1 MSSDNRTP
9 RLHSFRIACAIASAT
24 LCATAIAQV
33 AFSLKPAIEVLDN
46 PVIADS
52 PAYPALAISTLV
64 PAVIGIATT
73 ILSAVLVWTIKSGDP
88 FKKGS
93 ATCLKVLGIL
103 FVVQA
108 ATSLYAGSLKTSVS
122 MFGGEG
128 AVGAQEIA
136 SSFDWTSLVL
146 GIDKIMAER
155 KISSNELAERIG
167 TTPVNL
173 SRIKKGHIRGIRFNT
188 LEQLCLA
195 LRCQPGDLLEVMS
208 EEDARKEFGLD
219 WSAED

>member
-24 LCATAIAQV
+24 LCVTAIAQV
-33 AFSLKPAIEVLDN
+33 AFSFKPAI
-46 PVIADS
+46 
-52 PAYPALAISTLV
+52 
-64 PAVIGIATT
+64 

-108 ATSLYAGSLKTSVS
+108 ATSLYAGSLETSVS

-146 GIDKIMAER
+146 GIVLFMLSQLFLYAR
-155 KISSNELAERIG
+155 ELY
-167 TTPVNL
+167 
-173 SRIKKGHIRGIRFNT
+173 
-188 LEQLCLA
+188 
-195 LRCQPGDLLEVMS
+195 
-208 EEDARKEFGLD
+208 LD
-219 WSAED
+219 SDEIA

>member
-146 GIDKIMAER
+146 GIVLFMLSPALLVRPRAVPRLRRDCVRKRHARNCSPRQDHGRAKDFLER
-155 KISSNELAERIG
+155 TCRKDWNHARE
-167 TTPVNL
+167 PV
-173 SRIKKGHIRGIRFNT
+173 
-188 LEQLCLA
+188 
-195 LRCQPGDLLEVMS
+195 PY
-208 EEDARKEFGLD
+208 
-219 WSAED
+219 

>member
-9 RLHSFRIACAIASAT
+9 RLHSFRIACAIASAA
-24 LCATAIAQV
+24 LCVTAIAQV

-108 ATSLYAGSLKTSVS
+108 ATSLETSVS

-146 GIDKIMAER
+146 GIVLFMLSQLFLYAR
-155 KISSNELAERIG
+155 ELY
-167 TTPVNL
+167 
-173 SRIKKGHIRGIRFNT
+173 
-188 LEQLCLA
+188 
-195 LRCQPGDLLEVMS
+195 
-208 EEDARKEFGLD
+208 LD
-219 WSAED
+219 SDEIA

>member
-128 AVGAQEIA
+128 AVIIAIGAQEIA

-146 GIDKIMAER
+146 GIVLFMLSQLFLYAR
-155 KISSNELAERIG
+155 ELY
-167 TTPVNL
+167 
-173 SRIKKGHIRGIRFNT
+173 
-188 LEQLCLA
+188 
-195 LRCQPGDLLEVMS
+195 
-208 EEDARKEFGLD
+208 LD
-219 WSAED
+219 SDEIA

>member
-108 ATSLYAGSLKTSVS
+108 ATSSLKTSVS

-146 GIDKIMAER
+146 GIVLFMLSQLFLYAR
-155 KISSNELAERIG
+155 ELY
-167 TTPVNL
+167 
-173 SRIKKGHIRGIRFNT
+173 
-188 LEQLCLA
+188 
-195 LRCQPGDLLEVMS
+195 
-208 EEDARKEFGLD
+208 LD
-219 WSAED
+219 SDEIA

>member
-1 MSSDNRTP
+1 MCDSLCDPLRHRHRTSGVLLKASNRSARQPCNCRLPRVSSPCD
-9 RLHSFRIACAIASAT
+9 
-24 LCATAIAQV
+24 
-33 AFSLKPAIEVLDN
+33 LDIG
-46 PVIADS
+46 PC
-52 PAYPALAISTLV
+52 L
-64 PAVIGIATT
+64 IGIATT
-73 ILSAVLVWTIKSGDP
+73 ILSAVLVWTIKSADP

-146 GIDKIMAER
+146 GIVLFMLSQLFLYAR
-155 KISSNELAERIG
+155 ELY
-167 TTPVNL
+167 
-173 SRIKKGHIRGIRFNT
+173 
-188 LEQLCLA
+188 
-195 LRCQPGDLLEVMS
+195 
-208 EEDARKEFGLD
+208 LD
-219 WSAED
+219 SDEIA

>member
-128 AVGAQEIA
+128 PSAPKRSLHHSIGPLWFSHRPVHAFPALLVRPRAVPRLDEIA
-136 SSFDWTSLVL
+136 
-146 GIDKIMAER
+146 
-155 KISSNELAERIG
+155 
-167 TTPVNL
+167 
-173 SRIKKGHIRGIRFNT
+173 
-188 LEQLCLA
+188 
-195 LRCQPGDLLEVMS
+195 
-208 EEDARKEFGLD
+208 
-219 WSAED
+219 

>member
-9 RLHSFRIACAIASAT
+9 RLHSFRIACAIASAA
-24 LCATAIAQV
+24 LCITAIAQV

-146 GIDKIMAER
+146 GIVLFMLSQLFLYAR
-155 KISSNELAERIG
+155 ELY
-167 TTPVNL
+167 
-173 SRIKKGHIRGIRFNT
+173 
-188 LEQLCLA
+188 
-195 LRCQPGDLLEVMS
+195 
-208 EEDARKEFGLD
+208 LD
-219 WSAED
+219 SDEIA

>member
-103 FVVQA
+103 FVR
-108 ATSLYAGSLKTSVS
+108 G
-122 MFGGEG
+122 
-128 AVGAQEIA
+128 
-136 SSFDWTSLVL
+136 
-146 GIDKIMAER
+146 
-155 KISSNELAERIG
+155 
-167 TTPVNL
+167 NL
-173 SRIKKGHIRGIRFNT
+173 SLGHDLVEANNYGHGVSLRNLVGVEVQLSGVQEELGKHEQDDAENQRGPI
-188 LEQLCLA
+188 E
-195 LRCQPGDLLEVMS
+195 
-208 EEDARKEFGLD
+208 
-219 WSAED
+219 

>member
-52 PAYPALAISTLV
+52 PAYPALAISTLACRHRYRYDHPQRRSRV
-64 PAVIGIATT
+64 DDQERRPLQERVCDMLEGARHSLRCSSCHQPLRRLTQN
-73 ILSAVLVWTIKSGDP
+73 LRFDVWRR
-88 FKKGS
+88 
-93 ATCLKVLGIL
+93 
-103 FVVQA
+103 
-108 ATSLYAGSLKTSVS
+108 
-122 MFGGEG
+122 G

-146 GIDKIMAER
+146 GIVLFMLSQLFLYAR
-155 KISSNELAERIG
+155 ELY
-167 TTPVNL
+167 
-173 SRIKKGHIRGIRFNT
+173 
-188 LEQLCLA
+188 
-195 LRCQPGDLLEVMS
+195 
-208 EEDARKEFGLD
+208 LD
-219 WSAED
+219 SDEIA

>member
-9 RLHSFRIACAIASAT
+9 RLYSFRIACAIASAT

-88 FKKGS
+88 FKKGVCDMLEG
-93 ATCLKVLGIL
+93 ARH
-103 FVVQA
+103 
-108 ATSLYAGSLKTSVS
+108 SLRCSSCHQPLRRLTQNLRFDVWRR
-122 MFGGEG
+122 G

-146 GIDKIMAER
+146 GIVLFM
-155 KISSNELAERIG
+155 
-167 TTPVNL
+167 L
-173 SRIKKGHIRGIRFNT
+173 SRLF
-188 LEQLCLA
+188 LY
-195 LRCQPGDLLEVMS
+195 
-208 EEDARKEFGLD
+208 ARELYLD
-219 WSAED
+219 SDEIA

>member
-93 ATCLKVLGIL
+93 ATML
-103 FVVQA
+103 
-108 ATSLYAGSLKTSVS
+108 
-122 MFGGEG
+122 EG
-128 AVGAQEIA
+128 ARH
-136 SSFDWTSLVL
+136 S
-146 GIDKIMAER
+146 
-155 KISSNELAERIG
+155 
-167 TTPVNL
+167 
-173 SRIKKGHIRGIRFNT
+173 
-188 LEQLCLA
+188 
-195 LRCQPGDLLEVMS
+195 LRCSSCHQPLRRLTQNLRFDVWRRGGRRRPRDRFIIRLDLSGSRHRPVHAFPALLVRPRAVPRLRRDCVRKRHARNCSPRQDHGRAKDFLERTCRK
-208 EEDARKEFGLD
+208 DWNHAREPVPY
-219 WSAED
+219 

>member
-136 SSFDWTSLVL
+136 SSFDWTSLVVRPRAVPRL
-146 GIDKIMAER
+146 RRDCVRKRHARNCSPRQDHGRAKDFLER
-155 KISSNELAERIG
+155 TCRKDWNHARE
-167 TTPVNL
+167 PV
-173 SRIKKGHIRGIRFNT
+173 
-188 LEQLCLA
+188 
-195 LRCQPGDLLEVMS
+195 PY
-208 EEDARKEFGLD
+208 
-219 WSAED
+219 

>member
-1 MSSDNRTP
+1 MCDS
-9 RLHSFRIACAIASAT
+9 
-24 LCATAIAQV
+24 LCDTAIAQV

-128 AVGAQEIA
+128 AVIVR
-136 SSFDWTSLVL
+136 L
-146 GIDKIMAER
+146 DKIMAER

>member
-108 ATSLYAGSLKTSVS
+108 ATSLYAGSLKPPFRCLAARGPSAPKRSLHHSTGPLWFS
-122 MFGGEG
+122 
-128 AVGAQEIA
+128 A
-136 SSFDWTSLVL
+136 SSCSCFPSSSYTLGSCTS
-146 GIDKIMAER
+146 
-155 KISSNELAERIG
+155 
-167 TTPVNL
+167 TPTRL
-173 SRIKKGHIRGIRFNT
+173 
-188 LEQLCLA
+188 
-195 LRCQPGDLLEVMS
+195 
-208 EEDARKEFGLD
+208 RKET
-219 WSAED
+219 SCP

>member
-103 FVVQA
+103 FILFVVQA

-122 MFGGEG
+122 MFGDEG

-146 GIDKIMAER
+146 GIVLFMLSQLFLYAR
-155 KISSNELAERIG
+155 ELY
-167 TTPVNL
+167 
-173 SRIKKGHIRGIRFNT
+173 
-188 LEQLCLA
+188 
-195 LRCQPGDLLEVMS
+195 
-208 EEDARKEFGLD
+208 LD
-219 WSAED
+219 SDEIA

>member
-73 ILSAVLVWTIKSGDP
+73 ILSAVLVWTIKHVADP

-108 ATSLYAGSLKTSVS
+108 AASLYAGSLKTSVS

-146 GIDKIMAER
+146 GIVLFMLSQLFLYAR
-155 KISSNELAERIG
+155 ELY
-167 TTPVNL
+167 
-173 SRIKKGHIRGIRFNT
+173 
-188 LEQLCLA
+188 
-195 LRCQPGDLLEVMS
+195 
-208 EEDARKEFGLD
+208 LD
-219 WSAED
+219 SDEIA

>member
-73 ILSAVLVWTIKSGDP
+73 ILSAVLVWTIKHVADP

-128 AVGAQEIA
+128 AVGAQKIA

-146 GIDKIMAER
+146 GIVLFMLSQLFLYAR
-155 KISSNELAERIG
+155 ELY
-167 TTPVNL
+167 
-173 SRIKKGHIRGIRFNT
+173 
-188 LEQLCLA
+188 
-195 LRCQPGDLLEVMS
+195 
-208 EEDARKEFGLD
+208 LD
-219 WSAED
+219 SDEIA

>member
-1 MSSDNRTP
+1 MSSDTRTP

-108 ATSLYAGSLKTSVS
+108 ATSLKTSVS

-146 GIDKIMAER
+146 GIVLFMLSQLFLYAR
-155 KISSNELAERIG
+155 ELY
-167 TTPVNL
+167 
-173 SRIKKGHIRGIRFNT
+173 
-188 LEQLCLA
+188 
-195 LRCQPGDLLEVMS
+195 
-208 EEDARKEFGLD
+208 LD
-219 WSAED
+219 SDEIA

>member
-9 RLHSFRIACAIASAT
+9 RLHSFRIACAIASAA
-24 LCATAIAQV
+24 LCVTAIAQV

-52 PAYPALAISTLV
+52 PAYPALAISTLA

-108 ATSLYAGSLKTSVS
+108 ATSLYAGSLETSV
-122 MFGGEG
+122 
-128 AVGAQEIA
+128 
-136 SSFDWTSLVL
+136 
-146 GIDKIMAER
+146 
-155 KISSNELAERIG
+155 
-167 TTPVNL
+167 
-173 SRIKKGHIRGIRFNT
+173 
-188 LEQLCLA
+188 
-195 LRCQPGDLLEVMS
+195 
-208 EEDARKEFGLD
+208 
-219 WSAED
+219 

>member
-52 PAYPALAISTLV
+52 PAYPALAISTLL

-73 ILSAVLVWTIKSGDP
+73 ILSAVLVWTIKHVADP

-146 GIDKIMAER
+146 GIVLFMLSQLFLYAR
-155 KISSNELAERIG
+155 ELY
-167 TTPVNL
+167 
-173 SRIKKGHIRGIRFNT
+173 
-188 LEQLCLA
+188 
-195 LRCQPGDLLEVMS
+195 
-208 EEDARKEFGLD
+208 LD
-219 WSAED
+219 SDEIA

>member
-33 AFSLKPAIEVLDN
+33 AFSLKPAIE
-46 PVIADS
+46 
-52 PAYPALAISTLV
+52 
-64 PAVIGIATT
+64 
-73 ILSAVLVWTIKSGDP
+73 
-88 FKKGS
+88 
-93 ATCLKVLGIL
+93 VLGIL

-146 GIDKIMAER
+146 GIVLFMLSQLFLYAR
-155 KISSNELAERIG
+155 ELY
-167 TTPVNL
+167 
-173 SRIKKGHIRGIRFNT
+173 
-188 LEQLCLA
+188 
-195 LRCQPGDLLEVMS
+195 
-208 EEDARKEFGLD
+208 LD
-219 WSAED
+219 SDEIA

>member
-128 AVGAQEIA
+128 GRRRPRDRFIIRLDLSGSRHRPVHAFPALLVRPRAVPRLRRDCVRKRHARNCSPRQDHGRAKDFLERTCRK
-136 SSFDWTSLVL
+136 DWNH
-146 GIDKIMAER
+146 ARE
-155 KISSNELAERIG
+155 
-167 TTPVNL
+167 PV
-173 SRIKKGHIRGIRFNT
+173 
-188 LEQLCLA
+188 
-195 LRCQPGDLLEVMS
+195 PY
-208 EEDARKEFGLD
+208 
-219 WSAED
+219 

>member
-93 ATCLKVLGIL
+93 ATCLKVLEIHIAPPKAADLVDSHPRVQGEYDRPLILGGPIESELLSGIL
-103 FVVQA
+103 FAHDFEKVSGL
-108 ATSLYAGSLKTSVS
+108 ATK
-122 MFGGEG
+122 GE
-128 AVGAQEIA
+128 A
-136 SSFDWTSLVL
+136 
-146 GIDKIMAER
+146 
-155 KISSNELAERIG
+155 
-167 TTPVNL
+167 
-173 SRIKKGHIRGIRFNT
+173 
-188 LEQLCLA
+188 
-195 LRCQPGDLLEVMS
+195 
-208 EEDARKEFGLD
+208 
-219 WSAED
+219 

>member
-64 PAVIGIATT
+64 GIATT
-73 ILSAVLVWTIKSGDP
+73 ILSAVLVWTTKSGDP

-146 GIDKIMAER
+146 GIVLFMLSQLFLYAR
-155 KISSNELAERIG
+155 ELY
-167 TTPVNL
+167 
-173 SRIKKGHIRGIRFNT
+173 
-188 LEQLCLA
+188 
-195 LRCQPGDLLEVMS
+195 
-208 EEDARKEFGLD
+208 LD
-219 WSAED
+219 SDEIA

>member
-1 MSSDNRTP
+1 MCDSLCDPLRHRHRTSGVLLKASNRNARQP
-9 RLHSFRIACAIASAT
+9 CNCRL
-24 LCATAIAQV
+24 
-33 AFSLKPAIEVLDN
+33 
-46 PVIADS
+46 

-146 GIDKIMAER
+146 GIVLFMLSQLFLYAR
-155 KISSNELAERIG
+155 ELY
-167 TTPVNL
+167 
-173 SRIKKGHIRGIRFNT
+173 
-188 LEQLCLA
+188 
-195 LRCQPGDLLEVMS
+195 
-208 EEDARKEFGLD
+208 LD
-219 WSAED
+219 SDEIA

>member
-122 MFGGEG
+122 MFCGEG

-146 GIDKIMAER
+146 GIVLFMLSQLFLYAR
-155 KISSNELAERIG
+155 ELY
-167 TTPVNL
+167 
-173 SRIKKGHIRGIRFNT
+173 
-188 LEQLCLA
+188 
-195 LRCQPGDLLEVMS
+195 
-208 EEDARKEFGLD
+208 LD
-219 WSAED
+219 SDEIA

>member
-146 GIDKIMAER
+146 GIVLFMLPSSSCTPESCTSTPTRLR
-155 KISSNELAERIG
+155 KK
-167 TTPVNL
+167 TP
-173 SRIKKGHIRGIRFNT
+173 
-188 LEQLCLA
+188 C
-195 LRCQPGDLLEVMS
+195 P
-208 EEDARKEFGLD
+208 
-219 WSAED
+219 

>member
-108 ATSLYAGSLKTSVS
+108 ATRCLAARGPSAPKRSLHHSIGPLWFS
-122 MFGGEG
+122 
-128 AVGAQEIA
+128 A
-136 SSFDWTSLVL
+136 SSCSCFPSSSCTPESCTS
-146 GIDKIMAER
+146 
-155 KISSNELAERIG
+155 
-167 TTPVNL
+167 TPTRL
-173 SRIKKGHIRGIRFNT
+173 
-188 LEQLCLA
+188 
-195 LRCQPGDLLEVMS
+195 
-208 EEDARKEFGLD
+208 RKETPCP
-219 WSAED
+219 

>member
-1 MSSDNRTP
+1 MSSDNRAP
-9 RLHSFRIACAIASAT
+9 RLYSFRIACAIASTA
-24 LCATAIAQV
+24 LCVTAIAQV

-52 PAYPALAISTLV
+52 PAYPALAISTLA

-103 FVVQA
+103 FIVQA
-108 ATSLYAGSLKTSVS
+108 ATSLYAGSLEASVS

-128 AVGAQEIA
+128 TVGAQEIA

-146 GIDKIMAER
+146 GIVLFMLSQLFLYAR
-155 KISSNELAERIG
+155 ELY
-167 TTPVNL
+167 
-173 SRIKKGHIRGIRFNT
+173 
-188 LEQLCLA
+188 
-195 LRCQPGDLLEVMS
+195 
-208 EEDARKEFGLD
+208 LD
-219 WSAED
+219 SDEIA

>member
-103 FVVQA
+103 
-108 ATSLYAGSLKTSVS
+108 AGSLKTSVS

-146 GIDKIMAER
+146 GIVLFMLSQLFLYAR
-155 KISSNELAERIG
+155 ELY
-167 TTPVNL
+167 
-173 SRIKKGHIRGIRFNT
+173 
-188 LEQLCLA
+188 
-195 LRCQPGDLLEVMS
+195 
-208 EEDARKEFGLD
+208 LD
-219 WSAED
+219 SDEIA

>member
-9 RLHSFRIACAIASAT
+9 RLYSFRIACAIASAT

-128 AVGAQEIA
+128 RRRPRDRFIIRLDLSVLGTVLFMLSQLFLYARELYSDSDEIA
-136 SSFDWTSLVL
+136 ARKRHARNCSPRQDHGRAKDFLERTC
-146 GIDKIMAER
+146 R
-155 KISSNELAERIG
+155 KIG
-167 TTPVNL
+167 T
-173 SRIKKGHIRGIRFNT
+173 SR
-188 LEQLCLA
+188 
-195 LRCQPGDLLEVMS
+195 P
-208 EEDARKEFGLD
+208 
-219 WSAED
+219 

>member
-103 FVVQA
+103 FVVKLPPASTPAHSKPPFRCLA
-108 ATSLYAGSLKTSVS
+108 ARGPSAPKRSLHHSIGPLWFS
-122 MFGGEG
+122 
-128 AVGAQEIA
+128 A
-136 SSFDWTSLVL
+136 SSCSCFPSSSCTPESCTS
-146 GIDKIMAER
+146 
-155 KISSNELAERIG
+155 
-167 TTPVNL
+167 TPTRL
-173 SRIKKGHIRGIRFNT
+173 
-188 LEQLCLA
+188 
-195 LRCQPGDLLEVMS
+195 
-208 EEDARKEFGLD
+208 RKETPCP
-219 WSAED
+219 

>member
-128 AVGAQEIA
+128 AVGAQEIDRFIIRLDLSGSRHRPVHA
-136 SSFDWTSLVL
+136 FPALLVRPRAVPRL
-146 GIDKIMAER
+146 RRDCVRKRHARNCSPRQDRSWPSER
-155 KISSNELAERIG
+155 FPR
-167 TTPVNL
+167 TNL
-173 SRIKKGHIRGIRFNT
+173 PKG
-188 LEQLCLA
+188 LEP
-195 LRCQPGDLLEVMS
+195 RP
-208 EEDARKEFGLD
+208 
-219 WSAED
+219 